1 MGRFAAIAH
10 TRWAYQIE
18 LCCVAWKSFAVWCC
32 VEELC
37 CVALHTLGY
46 QIELWVY
53 IPCYTTQLDPDGNMA
68 KTADEEEDMDDNA
81 LRGNVPRCTPKNQ
94 PRGKQLQE

>member
-1 MGRFAAIAH
+1 M
-10 TRWAYQIE
+10 
-18 LCCVAWKSFAVWCC
+18 WCC

-81 LRGNVPRCTPKNQ
+81 LRGNVPR
-94 PRGKQLQE
+94 